1 MIRLSK
7 MTDYAIVL
15 MGYISRHP
23 VNEICSSRGLAEES
37 QLAFPTVSKIL
48 KALSR
53 AGLLVSHRGN
63 KGGYTLVRTADEISI
78 AEIITAMEGGLAL
91 TECSSTVPVLCE
103 LEKTCPVRSN
113 WKKINDAVS
122 GALDGL
128 TLDEM
133 AAPTPRNFNSGP
145 TGRTLL
151 KMVKR

>member
-23 VNEICSSRGLAEES
+23 ENEMCNSRGLAEES
-37 QLAFPTVSKIL
+37 QLPLPTVSKIL

-53 AGLLVSHRGN
+53 SGLLVSHRGN
-63 KGGYTLVRTADEISI
+63 KGGYTLVRRASELSI

-91 TECSSTVPVLCE
+91 TECTSTAPVLCE
-103 LEKTCPVRSN
+103 LEPSCPVRSN
-113 WKKINDAVS
+113 WTKINKAVCDAL
-122 GALDGL
+122 AGL

-133 AAPTPRNFNSGP
+133 AAPLPKTSSFGLNDQ
-145 TGRTLL
+145 TLL
-151 KMVKR
+151 KLVKR

>member
-23 VNEICSSRGLAEES
+23 QNEMCTSRGLAEES
-37 QLAFPTVSKIL
+37 QLPLPTVSKIL
-48 KALSR
+48 KGLSR

-63 KGGYTLVRTADEISI
+63 KGGYTLVRVATDISI

-91 TECSSTVPVLCE
+91 TECSSTAPVLCE
-103 LEKTCPVRSN
+103 LEQTCPVRSN
-113 WKKINDAVS
+113 WKKINEAVS

-133 AAPTPRNFNSGP
+133 AAPISKSSGY
-145 TGRTLL
+145 GNNEQTLL
-151 KMVKR
+151 KLVKR